1 MLFRADHRT
10 VDLADLYRGQTLF
23 LVLNGASLQDF
34 DFDRLKQPGIC
45 SMGVNNGA
53 HGFRPQFWTC
63 VDDPTRFLDSIWR
76 DPAILKFVPQGHFD
90 KPIRD
95 PEKDRLSNWKVRV
108 DWPGSL
114 HFPLLRTRTPRRSR
128 AQRSGGALNASSNAC
143 ALPG

>member
-76 DPAILKFVPQGHFD
+76 DPAILKFVLQTFFN
-90 KPIRD
+90 KPIWD
-95 PEKDRLSNWKVRV
+95 TEKDRLSNWTVRDFPNV
-108 DWPGSL
+108 LGSRGADRSRKSAFRRL
-114 HFPLLRTRTPRRSR
+114 PRR
-128 AQRSGGALNASSNAC
+128 
-143 ALPG
+143 